1 VYLSDLNTQLQHDV
15 QFLNDH
21 CEKEVDAVGLAA
33 AKERDVLEASFRR
46 LTADHLKAV
55 QALHRHVDGLI
66 VELAETRSKV
76 KDLETQ
82 AQKSTFKADKL
93 MALLNDGS
101 TELRGNWPRLRQ
113 LFKHFENGTKP
124 PASWK
129 TWLQTEAVDE
139 SYKVYSPYSGSPPS
153 DDDDNE
159 GSDQEGKS
167 EENPPPAPS
176 PAKSSRRSSS
186 TRTTS
191 RTPSKKT
198 SPSKS
203 GRGSSSKKPVPPA
216 NEGLQ
221 RRPSSHKGGQMGCRS
236 ALLSLE
242 RSVHEACK
250 SLPEFVIWQDLRFDV
265 QVVIRAGQVYADAL
279 ELLGEDRALHDLFP
293 LEDLRVMLASMM
305 YWHMLDD
312 TPWAKFVP
320 NSYFLEAEV
329 LLDTMAKQ
337 DRILAKWPD
346 PTYQDYDDK
355 VEQETLQAGRGKVIN
370 LDQDSDDEDEV
381 AKPVRQSKAKRVFYS
396 SDSSSDDDTQAAAR
410 ASSALS
416 PEKRPRRDS
425 RSSTGSSSR
434 VPPVKKRKSRAT
446 EAASLRTQSPLA
458 RVDFEK
464 LSTTEL
470 AIVERPGPGIKSWR
484 IRGVRAQYQPKNK
497 KNDCNGQTPGFPDYA
512 PQKSNT
518 WILAERWD
526 VTEYKAL
533 VAKKPWKLMWHK
545 RVKVLY
551 FHWRADLTSA
561 QIRLLDDFLEY
572 VQENTRA
579 FWEALHW
586 PIMKTKAIED
596 DVEDEA
602 DYEESATLYAKR
614 TARHESVGRKVKKL
628 VQKFVNK
635 GLPETIFQEP
645 GVWTYPVH
653 ICYWFLKD
661 PSTVKADGK
670 PYTLEEQLAEIDQA
684 EPGRNQWADCTD
696 EERVAHIPEELKAKL
711 VPASERST
719 NRVSKKFKCDGS
731 QTHLSLEEA
740 FDALTTTDAW
750 HLCCPCSRPCLPSR
764 FWVPSTKRL
773 ANFQV

>member
-1 VYLSDLNTQLQHDV
+1 VDRAVYLSDLNTQLRHDV

-21 CEKEVDAVGLAA
+21 CEKEIDAVGLAA
-33 AKERDVLEASFRR
+33 AKERDVQEASFRR
-46 LTADHLKAV
+46 LTADHLEEV

-66 VELAETRSKV
+66 VELAEAGSNV
-76 KDLETQ
+76 KELEAQTQ
-82 AQKSTFKADKL
+82 KTSFKADKL
-93 MALLNDGS
+93 MAFLSDDS
-101 TELRGNWPRLRQ
+101 TELCGNWPRLRQ
-113 LFKHFENGTKP
+113 LLKHFENGTKP

-129 TWLQTEAVDE
+129 TWLQTKAVDE
-139 SYKVYSPYSGSPPS
+139 SYKVYSPYSGPPPS
-153 DDDDNE
+153 DDGDDE
-159 GSDQEGKS
+159 GFDQEGKS

-176 PAKSSRRSSS
+176 PAKSSHRSSS
-186 TRTTS
+186 TRTAP
-191 RTPSKKT
+191 RTPSKKA

-203 GRGSSSKKPVPPA
+203 GRGSSSKKSVRPA

-221 RRPSSHKGGQMGCRS
+221 RRSSNHKGVQMGCRS
-236 ALLSLE
+236 ALLPLE
-242 RSVHEACK
+242 RSVDEACK

-265 QVVIRAGQVYADAL
+265 QVAIRAGQDYADAL

-320 NSYFLEAEV
+320 DSYFLEAEV

-337 DRILAKWPD
+337 DRIPAKWPVLQDVGILIPSPSSEEHDD
-346 PTYQDYDDK
+346 PTDQDYDDK
-355 VEQETLQAGRGKVIN
+355 VEQEALKAGHGQVIN

-381 AKPVRQSKAKRVFYS
+381 VKPVHQSKAKRVFSS
-396 SDSSSDDDTQAAAR
+396 SDSSSDDDAQTAAQ
-410 ASSALS
+410 ASSNLS
-416 PEKRPRRDS
+416 SVKRPRRDS
-425 RSSTGSSSR
+425 WSSTGSSSR
-434 VPPVKKRKSRAT
+434 VLPAKKRKSRAT

-470 AIVERPGPGIKSWR
+470 AVVERPGPGIKSWR
-484 IRGVRAQYQPKNK
+484 VRGVRAQYQPKNK
-497 KNDCNGQTPGFPDYA
+497 KSDYHGQTPGFPDYA

-526 VTEYKAL
+526 VVQYKTL
-533 VAKKPWKLMWHK
+533 IAKKPWKVMWRK

-551 FHWRADLTSA
+551 FHRRADLTSA

-572 VQENTRA
+572 VHENTHA
-579 FWEALHW
+579 FWEAEHW
-586 PIMKTKAIED
+586 PIMKTKAIEGD
-596 DVEDEA
+596 DDDEA
-602 DYEESATLYAKR
+602 DYEESAALYAKR

-628 VQKFVNK
+628 VQKFVTK

-661 PSTVKADGK
+661 PSTVKADGT

-696 EERVAHIPEELKAKL
+696 EERVAHVADGLKAKL
-711 VPASERST
+711 VPANERSI
-719 NRVSKKFKCDGS
+719 NWVSEKFK
-731 QTHLSLEEA
+731 
-740 FDALTTTDAW
+740 
-750 HLCCPCSRPCLPSR
+750 
-764 FWVPSTKRL
+764 
-773 ANFQV
+773 